1 MIKSKTEKDLCTARG
16 MVMCIVK
23 EGLSEA
29 ETAKEF
35 NTSKDMVR
43 RRLKMLGYTYADL
56 VDMREARKKKG
67 ATV

>member
-1 MIKSKTEKDLCTARG
+1 MKNKTERDLCIARG
-16 MVMCIVK
+16 MFMCIVK

-43 RRLKMLGYTYADL
+43 RRLKMLGYTYIDL
-56 VDMREARKKKG
+56 VELREARKNKEV
-67 ATV
+67 TV

>member
-1 MIKSKTEKDLCTARG
+1 MKNKTERDLCIARG
-16 MVMCIVK
+16 MFMCIVK

-43 RRLKMLGYTYADL
+43 RRLKML
-56 VDMREARKKKG
+56 
-67 ATV
+67 

>member
-1 MIKSKTEKDLCTARG
+1 MKNKTEKDLCIARD
-16 MVMCIVK
+16 MVICIVK

-35 NTSKDMVR
+35 ETSKNMVR

-56 VDMREARKKKG
+56 VELREARKKEV
-67 ATV
+67 AT